1 MERDQ
6 LGAAHV
12 VRFQRIGRKVLLVEP
27 NYGFRATSDNPDER
41 RAVTEAFA
49 ASVLW
54 GFEAAAETDGRV
66 LVDAS
71 AFVLRD
77 VHDVVRSL

>member
-1 MERDQ
+1 M
-6 LGAAHV
+6 
-12 VRFQRIGRKVLLVEP
+12 LLVEP

-49 ASVLW
+49 TSVLW

-66 LVDAS
+66 LVDAT
-71 AFVLRD
+71 D
-77 VHDVVRSL
+77 VRAARRPRRRAAA